1 MKRAVKKVLDKTS
14 VDDVIAR
21 NVRSITT
28 DRTKIDDRVIH
39 LSKKVGMEVKKN
51 IATAI
56 LAAFGFMIALV
67 WRDVVKEGVNRL
79 VALFGA
85 GGQGFWFSVATAV
98 ITTIICVLGIIYF
111 SRWSEKK

>member
-14 VDDVIAR
+14 VDDALASKAKSIA
-21 NVRSITT
+21 
-28 DRTKIDDRVIH
+28 DRTTIDDTVIR

-67 WRDVVKEGVNRL
+67 WRDVVKEGVTKL
-79 VALFGA
+79 IDMFGA
-85 GGQGFWFSVATAV
+85 GGDGFWFSVMTAL
-98 ITTIICVLGIIYF
+98 ITTIICVVGIIYF